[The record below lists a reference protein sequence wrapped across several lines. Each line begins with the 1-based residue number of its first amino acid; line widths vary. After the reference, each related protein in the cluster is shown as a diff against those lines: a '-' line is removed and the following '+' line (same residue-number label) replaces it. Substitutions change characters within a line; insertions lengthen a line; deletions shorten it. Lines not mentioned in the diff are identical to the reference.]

1 MASAAAGRRT
11 VVLSTDP
18 AHSLFDVLDVPPAPG
33 GTVVQVA
40 QRLAAVE
47 LDASLGAGEAWGAV
61 TAYLAELGDRVG
73 LDPLLA
79 EELMMLAGA
88 GEARALARVRDA
100 AESGDYDV
108 VVVDCAPTAETLRL
122 LALPDVLSCYLDRLL
137 PAQRGLIRTLRP
149 AAFAAAGLAPLPDA
163 VVMAVSDWNARLEGV
178 ARFLT
183 SPDASVRLVLT
194 PERVVL
200 AESRRLLTALR
211 LHGVRVDGYVVNRLV
226 PRVDDTDPAWVQEWA
241 RRQHDTMQEV
251 GVSFA
256 GLPGATST
264 IRQSEPVGARALAD
278 LAAATYGA
286 ALPDPRDDEPVPDP
300 IVIAPHRDGYLMTV
314 ELAHVTIDD
323 VRLRR
328 RGDDLMLSVGPH
340 RRVIA
345 LPAALRRCR
354 VTSARLR
361 DGRLRVQFARD
372 DTMWPRDRLA

>member
-1 MASAAAGRRT
+1 M
-11 VVLSTDP
+11 LSTDP

-122 LALPDVLSCYLDRLL
+122 LALPDVLSWCLDRLL

-149 AAFAAAGLAPLPDA
+149 AAFAAAGLPPLPDA

-251 GVSFA
+251 RVSFA

-278 LAAATYGA
+278 LAATTYGA